1 MSIADLFA
9 EHFEDQKF
17 GSQEEYNAEVMR
29 FANSLVEDV
38 GKEERY
44 YIKNPEY
51 ICAELDTEIEGYDTL
66 VDEEE
71 QRAYEETSF
80 WNDKEAQKTEQFN
93 LTKGKQCGE

>member
-17 GSQEEYNAEVMR
+17 DSREEYNAEVVR

-44 YIKNPEY
+44 YVKNPEY
-51 ICAELDTEIEGYDTL
+51 ICEELDTEI
-66 VDEEE
+66 
-71 QRAYEETSF
+71 
-80 WNDKEAQKTEQFN
+80 
-93 LTKGKQCGE
+93 CGE